1 MTLTSHPATAR
12 SLNDR
17 FAQDAGG
24 VYLTAIQA
32 LVRIMVDQRRRDVA
46 AGLDTAGLVSGY
58 PGSPLGG
65 VDGEMHKQAQL
76 LAAHRIEHRPGL
88 NEELAATSLWG
99 AQTVTELPN
108 ATVDGVFGMWFGKA
122 PGIDRAADALRHGN
136 IRGTS
141 KRGGVLVVAGD
152 DPDAASTNFPTDSNG
167 AFIDW
172 GMPLLFPGNVQEI
185 LDLGAHGVELS
196 RISGLWVGFK
206 MVTET
211 ADASGSADVDPAR
224 LTFIHPEVTTVTGQR
239 FEPTIRVN
247 TPGGPMREAERDLAQ
262 ERKKIA
268 EEYIRLNNLNPI
280 TVAPAHPRVGIV
292 APGKTYY
299 DLQKAL
305 AEMGLDTD
313 TLARL
318 GLRVKRIGALWP
330 VADAE
335 WREFTD
341 GLEHVFVVEEKKPLI
356 ERLLKESL
364 YGRPGAPSI
373 WGKNDASGNALIPE
387 YGMVTSDTVID
398 KLGPALHDLFGDVVC
413 LPERRRKRPLL
424 PLITSRKP
432 FFCSGCPHNSSL
444 IAPKGATVAA
454 GIGCHILELV
464 VPREE
469 YGEMAGFTQM
479 GGEGAQWVGMAPF
492 TSTEHIFQNVGD
504 GTFHHSASLAL
515 RSAVAA
521 GVNITYKLLYN
532 SAVGMTGGQ
541 QVAGGMSVPN
551 LTRLLE
557 AEGVART
564 IITTDDVKKYRR
576 IKLAKGVEVWTRD
589 RLIEAQE
596 SLAKVPGVTVLIHD
610 QYCAAEKRRLRKRKQ
625 MVTPTQKIA
634 INERVCEG
642 CGDCNAKSQCLS
654 VQPLETEFGRKTTI
668 HQSSCNFDYSCVN
681 GDCPSFMKI
690 ETKNAVRKE
699 RRVEKAPF
707 SPAPTPLVPEG
718 AFNIAMT
725 GIGGTGVVTA
735 SQVLATAASIDG
747 KLVRNLDLTG
757 SSQKAGP
764 VVSQLQVYS
773 DPAQEP
779 AAQIANGETD
789 LFLAFDLL
797 ASMTEK
803 NLALASPQ
811 RTVVVASLS
820 ATPTAD
826 MAVDPSLPY
835 PDAERLTAELGAVS
849 RAADNVAVDPNE
861 IAESIFGNHLMTNTV
876 LIGAAYQSG
885 ALPLSAESIEA
896 ALKINGAAVEA
907 NINAFRWGRAAV
919 ADPAAVATM
928 VESSRARPVA
938 TISSP
943 LRERMSLWDRGLRIR
958 ELLDVRVP
966 ELVAYQGEKYA
977 HRYLDTVEEVAS
989 AELSEH
995 GEVGI
1000 LSETVAF
1007 QLHRVMAY
1015 KDEYE
1020 VARLHVLDSARE
1032 KVEEEFGVGAKT
1044 YWYLHPP
1051 MLRALGMNS
1060 KIKFGPW
1067 FRPFFVLLATLKVL
1081 RGTRFDPFGIGHVR
1095 KAERALVRHYER
1107 LVLESAQRVGAVD
1120 RTQLLHLLEL
1130 AENIRGYESV
1140 KMRNLAKYVDD
1151 VRELA
1156 MRLGIEAHVGEP
1168 LLAGA
1173 RHAETH

>member
-1 MTLTSHPATAR
+1 MTLTSATMAPT
-12 SLNDR
+12 LGDR
-17 FAQDAGG
+17 FTSNDGG

-46 AGLDTAGLVSGY
+46 AGHDTGGLVSGY

-65 VDGEMHKQAQL
+65 VDGEMQKQAKL
-76 LAAHRIEHRPGL
+76 LAEHRIEHRPGL

-99 AQTVTELPN
+99 AQTVTSLPN

-122 PGIDRAADALRHGN
+122 PGVDRAADALRHGN
-136 IRGTS
+136 IRGTG
-141 KRGGVLVVAGD
+141 KHGGVLVVAGD

-167 AFIDW
+167 VFVDW
-172 GMPLLFPGNVQEI
+172 GMPVLFPGNVQEI
-185 LDLGAHGVELS
+185 LDLGAHGFELS

-211 ADASGSADVDPAR
+211 ADASGSAKVDPGR
-224 LTFIHPEVTTVTGQR
+224 LAFHHPEVTTAAGGR
-239 FEPTIRVN
+239 FEPTIRIN
-247 TPGGPMREAERDLAQ
+247 TPGGPMREAERDLVE
-262 ERKKIA
+262 ERKKVA
-268 EEYIRLNNLNPI
+268 EEYIHLNKLNPV
-280 TVAPAHPRVGIV
+280 TVASARAQIGIV

-299 DLQKAL
+299 DLTKAFT
-305 AEMGLDTD
+305 EMGLDD
-313 TLARL
+313 VTLAEL
-318 GLRVKRIGALWP
+318 GVRVKRMGALWP
-330 VADAE
+330 ISDAE

-341 GLEHVFVVEEKKPLI
+341 GLDEVFVIEEKRPLI

-364 YGRPGAPSI
+364 YGQPDAPRI
-373 WGKNDASGNALIPE
+373 WGKRGPSGSTLVPE
-387 YGMVTSDTVID
+387 YGMVTSDTVVD
-398 KLGPALHDLFGDVVC
+398 RLGPMLRERFGEVVK
-413 LPERRRKRPLL
+413 LPERVSRRPLL

-432 FFCSGCPHNSSL
+432 FFCSGCPHNRSL
-444 IAPKGATVAA
+444 IAPEGATVAA

-492 TSTEHIFQNVGD
+492 TSTGHIFQNVGD

-541 QVAGGMSVPN
+541 EVAGGMSVPN

-576 IKLAKGVEVWTRD
+576 VRLAKGVQVWSRD

-596 SLAKVPGVTVLIHD
+596 TLAGTPGVTVLIHD

-625 MVTPTQKIA
+625 MVTPTQRIA
-634 INERVCEG
+634 INDRVCEG

-654 VQPLETEFGRKTTI
+654 VQPLDTEFGRKTTI
-668 HQSSCNFDYSCVN
+668 HQSSCNFDYSCVD

-690 ETKNAVRKE
+690 ETKDAVLKSKS
-699 RRVEKAPF
+699 VAVAPD
-707 SPAPTPLVPEG
+707 SPEPVRLVQSN
-718 AFNIAMT
+718 AFNITMT

-773 DPAQEP
+773 AAEQEP
-779 AAQIANGETD
+779 AAQIAQGETD

-803 NLALASPQ
+803 NLALAGPD
-811 RTVVVASLS
+811 RTVVVASKS
-820 ATPTAD
+820 PTPTAD

-835 PDAERLTAELGAVS
+835 PEAERLIAELDAVS
-849 RAADNVAVDPNE
+849 RASHNIAVDPNQ

-885 ALPLSAESIEA
+885 ALPISAESIEE
-896 ALKINGAAVEA
+896 ALRINGAAVES

-919 ADPAAVATM
+919 AAPSTVASM
-928 VESSRARPVA
+928 VESRRTKPEAGLSSALTNRVA
-938 TISSP
+938 MW
-943 LRERMSLWDRGLRIR
+943 ERGTELHD
-958 ELLDVRVP
+958 LLDIRVP
-966 ELVAYQGEKYA
+966 ELVAYQGEGYA
-977 HRYLDTVEEVAS
+977 HRYLDTVERVAA
-989 AELSEH
+989 AEETEYRTAGKLT
-995 GEVGI
+995 
-1000 LSETVAF
+1000 ETVAN
-1007 QLHRVMAY
+1007 QLYRLMAY

-1032 KVEEEFGVGAKT
+1032 KIEDEFGVGAKT

-1051 MLRALGMNS
+1051 MLRALGMKS

-1067 FRPFFVLLATLKVL
+1067 FRPFFVVLAALKVL
-1081 RGTRFDPFGIGHVR
+1081 RGTPLDLFGIHHVR
-1095 KAERALVRHYER
+1095 KSERALVRHYED
-1107 LVLESAQRVGAVD
+1107 LVGEAAGRIGKVD
-1120 RTQLLHLLEL
+1120 RTRLLELLGL
-1130 AENIRGYESV
+1130 AENIRGYETV
-1140 KMRNLAKYVDD
+1140 KMRNLAKYVEE
-1151 VRELA
+1151 VREQA
-1156 MRLGIEAHVGEP
+1156 MRLGLEAHLEQKLVDV
-1168 LLAGA
+1168 A
-1173 RHAETH
+1173 RRSAAE